1 MNNTEY
7 VNFGDGFS
15 AIYYKNVTM
24 ADYAPFSADY
34 SYHNKGFY
42 SQAFESEEQRD
53 SQSRDFIDHA
63 KAMGDEFLSYY
74 GL

>member
-1 MNNTEY
+1 MNMQHI
-7 VNFGDGFS
+7 NFGDGFS
-15 AIYYKNVTM
+15 ATYYRNTTM
-24 ADYAPFSADY
+24 ADYAPYSADY
-34 SYHNKGFY
+34 YYCCKGFY

-63 KAMGDEFLSYY
+63 KAMGDKFLSYY